1 MDYPTISY
9 DQARAWWRAWEAA
22 GEPGDSPDAVENTS
36 GFHWYWGTEATTLA
50 NDLLDLLERSREA
63 GGRDRFARFEAEAAV
78 RIHRTLPRDHLALAD
93 PEFWIWYAVDP
104 GLSVVRAR
112 YSGNTIPGMANFASP
127 NARESLF
134 YRLWVRGEMGWRRDE
149 ADPYRLARYGDI
161 DFWRSHVFRQKYAE
175 YPALLEAFAR
185 FQYPEGPEGQPHIP
199 LTNNQRKLRAF
210 VKRIK
215 RICTNVMVEF
225 FDIEEALE
233 LMEEEWSRLCREEAV

>member
-63 GGRDRFARFEAEAAV
+63 GGRDRCARFEAEAAV

-134 YRLWVRGEMGWRRDE
+134 YRLWVRGEMGWRAVWGHRLLAEPCLPTEVRRVPGTTGGLCPFPVSGRTGGAASHPADE
-149 ADPYRLARYGDI
+149 
-161 DFWRSHVFRQKYAE
+161 
-175 YPALLEAFAR
+175 
-185 FQYPEGPEGQPHIP
+185 QP
-199 LTNNQRKLRAF
+199 TQVTCVR
-210 VKRIK
+210 
-215 RICTNVMVEF
+215 
-225 FDIEEALE
+225 
-233 LMEEEWSRLCREEAV
+233 